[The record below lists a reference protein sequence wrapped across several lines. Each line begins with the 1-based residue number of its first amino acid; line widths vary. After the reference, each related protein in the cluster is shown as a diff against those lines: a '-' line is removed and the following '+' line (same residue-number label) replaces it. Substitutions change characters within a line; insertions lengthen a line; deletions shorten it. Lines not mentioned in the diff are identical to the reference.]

1 MDLYKRSRRI
11 IDIYQIIKN
20 KVMGLLDKQK
30 NKQAKQAAVKL
41 RELTPEMK
49 LKYLITLIG
58 KSEFK
63 GSDLQIVYSITAKI
77 TKPIKKISYGKI

>member
-11 IDIYQIIKN
+11 IDIYQSIKN

-41 RELTPEMK
+41 RELTPDEI
-49 LKYLITLIG
+49 KYLITLIG

-63 GSDLQIVYSITAKI
+63 GVDLQIVYSITAKLQNQL
-77 TKPIKKISYGKI
+77 K

>member
-1 MDLYKRSRRI
+1 MDLYKRSRRN

-41 RELTPEMK
+41 RELTPDEI
-49 LKYLITLIG
+49 KYLITLIG

-63 GSDLQIVYSITAKI
+63 GVDLQIVYSITAKLQNQL
-77 TKPIKKISYGKI
+77 KK